1 MTISPEARETE
12 FSGLWRAETSGCWRR
27 ARWAEWACHLLLDA
41 VFLLGSLDLVNDLIY
56 FLIAHIADKS
66 IDDEL
71 CNLPLA
77 RYRRVDEYRLV
88 AAFVR

>member
-1 MTISPEARETE
+1 MRQNSLV
-12 FSGLWRAETSGCWRR
+12 SGEQKPQDVGEELVGLSG
-27 ARWAEWACHLLLDA
+27 ACHLLLDA